1 MGPCPADQP
10 DLTPN
15 PTPPNERIPHTQVE
29 VSSSRPPFSHFLV
42 KLCAISGGVFSV
54 SRIVDNFFY
63 YSGFLFAFGPKT
75 QGFITPR

>member
-1 MGPCPADQP
+1 
-10 DLTPN
+10 
-15 PTPPNERIPHTQVE
+15 VE